1 MMDLPGHFSEA
12 LVTAVLE
19 TFENLAFME
28 PEYRPE
34 KTERIFV
41 EALCCNLPIRAPLQ
55 GDMEIAMNKDL
66 AALIAGTI
74 WSVQKTAVDE
84 QMCKDTVAELLNTI
98 AGRFMKAIVPEDQVF
113 ELGLPKMSLCTAVTS
128 EDRRPYPFILDGEV
142 FLLSLKI

>member
-1 MMDLPGHFSEA
+1 MMDLPGHFNEA

-34 KTERIFV
+34 KTERIFD
-41 EALCCNLPIRAPLQ
+41 EAICCNLSIRAPRQ
-55 GDMEIAMNKDL
+55 GAMEIAMGRNL

-74 WSVQKTAVDE
+74 WSVQKSTVDE
-84 QMCKDTVAELLNTI
+84 QMQRDTVAELLNTI

-113 ELGLPKMSLCTAVTS
+113 ELGLPEMTRCAAAVS
-128 EDRRPYPFILDGEV
+128 EDWGTYPFILDGEA